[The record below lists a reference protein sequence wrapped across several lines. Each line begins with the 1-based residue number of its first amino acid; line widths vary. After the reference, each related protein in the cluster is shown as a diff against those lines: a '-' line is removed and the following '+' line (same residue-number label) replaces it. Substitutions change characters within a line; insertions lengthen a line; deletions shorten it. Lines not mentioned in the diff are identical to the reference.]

1 MLSSV
6 VFTATASS
14 FWVSFISF
22 RVSLSLTANISITL
36 FCRKNYGKILT
47 TVKITVKIGII
58 MENNELNRSCKDCVF
73 FVQHY
78 AEVDGEFCAVFCG
91 HCICLE
97 DKARENFI
105 VTQKDKCGHFKYK
118 AELIARL

>member
-1 MLSSV
+1 MIYSLKKLYKIV
-6 VFTATASS
+6 PFFGLTIPKNGTI
-14 FWVSFISF
+14 ISF
-22 RVSLSLTANISITL
+22 
-36 FCRKNYGKILT
+36 
-47 TVKITVKIGII
+47 
-58 MENNELNRSCKDCVF
+58 MENNELNRICKDCVF

>member
-1 MLSSV
+1 M
-6 VFTATASS
+6 TIPKNGTI
-14 FWVSFISF
+14 ISF
-22 RVSLSLTANISITL
+22 
-36 FCRKNYGKILT
+36 
-47 TVKITVKIGII
+47 

-105 VTQKDKCGHFKYK
+105 VTQTDKCGHFKNK